1 MLEHF
6 SLLLCCF
13 ESYFVQ
19 LFLSE
24 KLRRDRCLSLYL
36 SENALA
42 PNRKNGRKTVL
53 EGFRSGVKAS
63 WRRGRSGLVP
73 GAPTWRMGH
82 ESRRSGTISAMM
94 KNPKHTLIS
103 ASTGF
108 ALLAVAMGAAAV
120 GAIAVG
126 AVAVGAFTIGKFGMR
141 RGRIEKLEIGE
152 LTLDR
157 LVILERTSEEVKE

>member
-1 MLEHF
+1 MLQDKGHM
-6 SLLLCCF
+6 
-13 ESYFVQ
+13 
-19 LFLSE
+19 
-24 KLRRDRCLSLYL
+24 RTM
-36 SENALA
+36 LA
-42 PNRKNGRKTVL
+42 PNRKNARKTAM
-53 EGFRSGVKAS
+53 EGLSAGGVS
-63 WRRGRSGLVP
+63 FGHRGGSARVP
-73 GAPTWRMGH
+73 GALARRMGH
-82 ESRRSGTISAMM
+82 EIRRSGTIFAMM
-94 KNPKHTLIS
+94 KNSKHTLIS

-157 LVILERTSEEVKE
+157 LVIQERTSEDVKDVPEQPAG